1 VVPPP
6 FYQLRTP
13 RSVAGRGRGPQDACL
28 HKPAA
33 SPRLIAGS
41 AIIGSIGTFSLHV
54 LLPALPAI
62 ATAMGVGA
70 HAAQLLISLS
80 ILAIASGNLMVAPL
94 SDRYGRRPIVLVS
107 LGLFVLGSAAGI
119 FATSLD
125 ALVAARVVQAFGGG
139 AAMSVMRAT
148 ILDHFGPARAPAAL
162 AATATAILL
171 APMVA
176 PTLGGFV
183 LEWLDWRAV
192 FALSGILGFL
202 VFLFASRNLRDARRA
217 DRAAGPSLRY
227 LSNYR
232 RLLGSREYVA
242 FLVYGSCMVSM
253 IYTFVTG
260 APYVAIDV
268 LGVSPSRFGLLLFF
282 PALASFTG
290 FLLAARFTSRIGGQR
305 MMRAGTMI
313 ALAGTLAMAAL
324 ALAGVRHPVA
334 LFVPGMALGFA
345 NAIAA
350 PSSTIGAISRVPA
363 IAGAASGLLGFLQL
377 VTAAASTQVVATF
390 TGQSPTPL
398 AVVLLVL
405 CLVAL
410 VAQRAI
416 ARIGPA
422 RVPPGQAEP
431 VAEPAASDP
440 TR

>member
-1 VVPPP
+1 L
-6 FYQLRTP
+6 QNR
-13 RSVAGRGRGPQDACL
+13 DA
-28 HKPAA
+28 
-33 SPRLIAGS
+33 SRRLIAGS

-62 ATAMGVGA
+62 ASAMQVGP

-80 ILAIASGNLMVAPL
+80 ILSIALGNLMVAPL
-94 SDRYGRRPIVLVS
+94 SDRYGRRPIVLFA

-119 FATSLD
+119 VAASLD
-125 ALVAARVVQAFGGG
+125 MLVAARVVQAFGGG

-148 ILDHFGPARAPAAL
+148 ILDHFGPARAAGAL
-162 AATATAILL
+162 AATATAILVAPML
-171 APMVA
+171 AP
-176 PTLGGFV
+176 TIGGFV

-192 FALSGILGFL
+192 FALSGILGFA

-227 LSNYR
+227 WSSYR
-232 RLLGSREYVA
+232 RLLASREYLA
-242 FLVYGSCMVSM
+242 FLVFGSCMVSM

-282 PALASFTG
+282 PAVASFSG
-290 FLLAARFTSRIGGQR
+290 FLLAARVTGRLGGRR
-305 MMRAGTMI
+305 MMRAGAMI
-313 ALAGTLAMAAL
+313 AFAGTLSMAGLAVAHVWHPL
-324 ALAGVRHPVA
+324 AL
-334 LFVPGMALGFA
+334 FIPGMAIGFA

-350 PSSTIGAISRVPA
+350 PSCTIGAISREPE

-377 VTAAASTQVVATF
+377 VTAAASTQVVAAL
-390 TGQSPTPL
+390 TGHSPVPL

-410 VAQRAI
+410 LALRPI
-416 ARIGPA
+416 GRIELDRSPS
-422 RVPPGQAEP
+422 VVQAEP
-431 VAEPAASDP
+431 PVPPVDSEP

>member
-1 VVPPP
+1 
-6 FYQLRTP
+6 
-13 RSVAGRGRGPQDACL
+13 
-28 HKPAA
+28 
-33 SPRLIAGS
+33 
-41 AIIGSIGTFSLHV
+41 
-54 LLPALPAI
+54 
-62 ATAMGVGA
+62 MGVA
-70 HAAQLLISLS
+70 PHAAQLLISLS
-80 ILAIASGNLMVAPL
+80 ILSIAAGNLMVAPL
-94 SDRYGRRPIVLVS
+94 SDRYGRRRIVLVS

-119 FATSLD
+119 VATSLEW
-125 ALVAARVVQAFGGG
+125 LVAARVVQAFGGG

-148 ILDHFGPARAPAAL
+148 LLDHFGPARAPSAL

-171 APMVA
+171 APMIA

-192 FALSGILGFL
+192 FALSGVLGFF

-217 DRAAGPSLRY
+217 DPAAGPSLRY
-227 LSNYR
+227 WSSYR
-232 RLLGSREYVA
+232 RLLASREYLA
-242 FLVYGSCMVSM
+242 FLVFGSCMVSM

-290 FLLAARFTSRIGGQR
+290 FLLAARLTTRIGGQR
-305 MMRAGTMI
+305 MMRAGVMI
-313 ALAGTLAMAAL
+313 AFAGTLAMTAF
-324 ALAGVRHPVA
+324 ALAGIWHPLA

-350 PSSTIGAISRVPA
+350 PSSTIGAISRDPA

-377 VTAAASTQVVATF
+377 VTAAVSTQVVAAL
-390 TGQSPTPL
+390 TGHSPVPL
-398 AVVLLVL
+398 AVVLLAL

-410 VAQRAI
+410 VAQRP
-416 ARIGPA
+416 IGKIQLN
-422 RVPPGQAEP
+422 RLPPGQAEP
-431 VAEPAASDP
+431 VGEPAASDP